1 MSQGD
6 LGALRRCLGVL
17 TRGVAGLEAGVKPP
31 SSAASPASPGEAAY
45 RVRAAESVSAIS
57 LTGVTRSSR
66 RGPST
71 STLSGFKS

>member
-6 LGALRRCLGVL
+6 LGAFRLCLGVL

-31 SSAASPASPGEAAY
+31 SSGEATY

-71 STLSGFKS
+71 STLCGFKS

>member
-6 LGALRRCLGVL
+6 LGAFRLGLGVL

-31 SSAASPASPGEAAY
+31 SSTASPGEATY

-71 STLSGFKS
+71 STLCGFKS

>member
-6 LGALRRCLGVL
+6 LGAFRRGLGVL
-17 TRGVAGLEAGVKPP
+17 TRGVAGLEAGLKPP
-31 SSAASPASPGEAAY
+31 SAAPSGGEAMY
-45 RVRAAESVSAIS
+45 RVREAESVSAIS

-71 STLSGFKS
+71 LSGFKS

>member
-6 LGALRRCLGVL
+6 LGAFRRCLGVL

-31 SSAASPASPGEAAY
+31 SSAASPGEAAY